1 MIREILIYGN
11 SVLRKRADAITTID
25 DKILALVKDL
35 IETVEL
41 NENRIGLAA
50 TQIGVLKRVFV
61 IRPVVKTEKEEYGL
75 GETEVYINPVLTDPS
90 NETTTMEEG
99 CLSFP
104 GISAQVERPNEIDV
118 TALDAN
124 GNTFTKRIKGFKA
137 RQIMH
142 ENDHLNGVLFPDRAD
157 KKERQNINHMLHKLK
172 KQS

>member
-11 SVLRKRADAITTID
+11 SVLRNRADVITTID
-25 DKILALVKDL
+25 DEATTLVKDL
-35 IETVEL
+35 IETVEV

-50 TQIGVLKRVFV
+50 TQIGELKRVFV
-61 IRPVVKTEKEEYGL
+61 IRPVIRTDNEEYGL
-75 GETEVYINPVLTDPS
+75 GATEVYINPVLTNPS
-90 NETTTMEEG
+90 KETTTMEEG

-118 TALDAN
+118 TALDAD
-124 GNTFTKRIKGFKA
+124 GNTFTKRVKGFKA

-157 KKERQNINHMLHKLK
+157 KKERHHINHMLHKLK
-172 KQS
+172 KQG